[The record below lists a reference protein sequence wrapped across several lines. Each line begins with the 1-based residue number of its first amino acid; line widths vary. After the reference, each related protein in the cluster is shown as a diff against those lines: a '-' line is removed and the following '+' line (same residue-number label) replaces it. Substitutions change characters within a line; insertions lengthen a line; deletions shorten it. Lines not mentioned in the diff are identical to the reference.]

1 MSINKIKKI
10 TGWKPKV
17 SLKQGI
23 EKLIENEVGK

>member
-1 MSINKIKKI
+1 MSINKIKRM

-23 EKLIENEVGK
+23 EKLMEYEV